1 MLFAMMVAAPAY
13 AECAPDP
20 AVANTD
26 VTCSGT
32 DNNGIRIAV
41 VNPRVIVENGA
52 VVRGAG
58 APAIDLT
65 PPAENYS
72 SASVTVNGSVD
83 GNGSAGIRLLRA
95 SSNNFYNFQSLYLNL
110 NVAAG
115 ASVTGNVG
123 VVLTGPA
130 VPSNLYFG
138 DTFATIDNAGTING
152 TTGIGLLANA
162 SNSGF
167 QSIINRT
174 GGTIGAIVGQ
184 VRSLTNN
191 GTIDGGTRGAL
202 IPLGNSTFYYTTSIT
217 NTGTITASATGA
229 TIQSD
234 LSSNNFGSL
243 NLTNSGVIANAG
255 TGAALNTRTAYLS
268 NTATGQ
274 ITTAGSTAIRA
285 ADLLSLEN
293 RGTITGD
300 VVVAATSNGS
310 NFVNGS
316 TITNRTGTIT
326 GNVRFGA
333 GNDTLVVTYENGALR
348 TGISGAIDG
357 GAGTDQFQVRFA
369 DSATLASSLLQSA
382 TGFETLGLYLAPA
395 TTVTLA
401 TGFTSPGTLRV
412 GGDGTLVNNIDL
424 TAAQTVVINDLGSQS
439 YNGSNFTN
447 AGTIRSTAATPD
459 VYAVAWNNGGRVDN
473 SGSIVSTGSGVSL
486 QSGSASRLV
495 NTGTITAVGTG
506 ANLFSAGLTNSG
518 TIRST
523 AGVGVVFNGS
533 NYSNEPNV
541 NTGRIEGAQAGVVLG
556 GDLRNAGTI
565 TSANTGV
572 AINGGAQLVNRAGGT
587 ISGGARAIGPASN
600 GQNFYQSI
608 NNVTIANAGTIT
620 GDVVLSDGS
629 VYSSSSNTYFALRG
643 GVLNGNLVLGNNGRI
658 VTELANGGPGIFAGI
673 NGTVDAPGAAI
684 TYRVRGDATVSV
696 NPGTFGNVGYDLYD
710 NAALT
715 IASTTGTRPLIFAGN
730 GSVDTSV
737 DVTTSAGPILI
748 LTTPTLAVEE
758 AAATQNLRVT
768 SRGVLTLNYGT
779 NSSANAAVVA
789 GSGSTFTN
797 VGTIA
802 VVDRGPSFPRAYA
815 IAGGESIVNTGT
827 ISLNGG
833 IGIGNSINVTNT
845 GRIVQATGGLAATGL
860 SNVRNLTNSGTI
872 EVAGPAVAYNDI
884 YQTMT
889 LTNSGRIA
897 STTGPAITQGTYS
910 YYPLLLTNQAGG
922 TISGGGQTAILGRSI
937 IIDNAGT
944 ITGSVNL
951 RQDQFSWG
959 SSAYVNAG
967 GTLTGDLQFGNST
980 DLFVETD
987 GRTGV
992 TGRVD
997 GGDGTDVYRY
1007 RRTATGTVTLG
1018 QRSAT
1023 GFEIEEVEAINVA
1036 TTLTIAGTPT
1046 YNALWLSGNGAFVNT
1061 VDFSGGVYT
1070 GSAFNYNAFNY
1081 NDAGN
1086 LVRFPQVGGFTN
1098 QATIGFFSGRTG
1110 SFTNAGTI
1118 GRAGLTG
1125 SAVTVSAKGAIGFDN
1140 SGTIRNS
1147 GISNYNWFGNGN
1159 NFGPADTVALY
1170 GDWSI
1175 VARNSGTIQGG
1186 GLIAST
1192 TGQFAGAPGESFGVV
1207 VINTGTIAARRG
1219 PDDYGAAL
1227 YMNARDSVTS
1237 GKLQLVN
1244 GGSIVAEGSGSV
1256 AVAASFAP
1264 AEFAGVTRTVEIANS
1279 GVIRANGGG
1288 IERVFDT
1295 GNGPGLYTLSGAA
1308 ISVDGP
1314 SSVRATIANFGNG
1327 VIEAT
1332 GARSSA
1338 ITVYGSTLD
1347 LTNAATIRGGAGT
1360 TLASDDLLALTLGT
1374 PYLAGA
1380 VQGSRGDDRIS
1391 NTGTIIG
1398 SIALGAGNDYVENY
1412 GRIDGNVFL
1421 GAGDDTFLHAGYATQ
1436 IGTVDA
1442 GEGVDTFVLNAGGG
1456 GSVNGDQFV
1465 NFERFRQIGAG
1476 NVTYSGTFRFNTV
1489 DVSGG
1494 SLTVAAGQTL
1504 TSAGATTI
1512 TGGDGAETIY
1522 NYGTIAGSV
1531 ALNGGNDYF
1540 LNAGLVAG
1548 SVLLGSGND
1557 VFVDRPGSRVT
1568 GTVDGGD
1575 GDDLYNVILAGD
1587 RNGLGSIRGFERLF
1601 VEGNGTLSLTQ
1612 TEALD
1617 RIALA
1622 GTSLNLTQ
1630 QGNRV
1635 GLIGGTDAAERVVID
1650 GDAGVIALGGGDD
1663 LVSIGSATAAGFYA
1677 GGTGNDLLRFANT
1690 GAVTLSGQAIGFET
1704 VSLAGGALTVTGSF
1718 GEGGASVAFGDGDQS
1733 LTIGTGGRA
1742 YGSIDLGAGNDSFR
1756 LAAGGALFGTVAG
1769 GAGSDLATIEV
1780 NGIRTLAEGTL
1791 TGFETLA
1798 SAGSGILTLTG
1809 TQAYERINAA
1819 TDLTIASDGR
1829 VTAPIAFGAGDQRLI
1844 VSGLFAGSV
1853 DGGAGND
1860 AITVTSGNAA
1870 SANAFSSISN
1880 VEAFAMTGGYA
1891 TISGTASLGVASLSA
1906 GRLVGL
1912 AGSTINASRINVG
1925 AGATFGSAGTVNG
1938 NLTVAGLL
1946 SPGASIGT
1954 MTVNGNVALLSGSIS
1969 QFELAQSGGDRLVV
1983 NGAVSIEAGST
1994 LQLLTTGTIR
2004 PGTSFDLIVASGGIT
2019 GSYSTIQKPSDLFG
2033 YVAQRSDRISL
2044 LGQFRTDGSVTPQVA
2059 RSIDYANRTLVLQPD
2074 GSALGLAAP
2083 ALLNANGGADAARF
2097 ALVTPEAYASAT
2109 QIGVDNALTLA
2120 QTTRGPAFATGR
2132 TDAGAYT
2139 FAQVLGQ
2146 WHTLGADATQG
2157 TAKAQTRGNGYLGGI
2172 GYGDANASFGV
2183 FAGWLDTRQ
2192 FINTLATQTRA
2203 DGLVAGATARYQS
2216 AGGFGF
2222 AGSLVYNDARARTDR
2237 LVPGRIGAATS
2248 RYDLTNW
2255 SADASVFYAAPI
2267 GDSWALTP
2275 RVGGTFVRTT
2285 REGVGETGGSPF
2297 ALTVARDQH
2306 RAGFVD
2312 AGLGF
2317 GRSELSDAAF
2327 RPFVTLGGRY
2337 QVQGT
2342 RTEALGGYANGGLG
2356 LLALGAGRAPMVGT
2370 ASGGVTYR
2378 YTPNFELYGV
2388 ASAQTG
2394 RDDHQESVIAGARL
2408 RF

>member
-83 GNGSAGIRLLRA
+83 GNGSAGIRLLRPT
-95 SSNNFYNFQSLYLNL
+95 SNAFNNYQSLYLNL

-123 VVLTGPA
+123 VLLTGPA
-130 VPSNLYFG
+130 ASNNFYYYG

-152 TTGIGLLANA
+152 TTGIGLVANA
-162 SNSGF
+162 PNSGF
-167 QSIINRT
+167 QSITNRA

-202 IPLGNSTFYYTTSIT
+202 IPLGTTTTYSSNSIVNS
-217 NTGTITASATGA
+217 GKITASTTAA

-255 TGAALNTRTAYLS
+255 TGAALNTKSVYLS
-268 NTATGQ
+268 NATTGR

-401 TGFTSPGTLRV
+401 TGFTSPGTLRI
-412 GGDGTLVNNIDL
+412 GGDGTVVNNTDL
-424 TAAQTVVINDLGSQS
+424 AAAQAVVTNDLGSQS
-439 YNGSNFTN
+439 YGGSNFTN
-447 AGTIRSTAATPD
+447 AGTIRSTAVTPD
-459 VYAVAWNNGGRVDN
+459 AYAVAWNNGGRVEN
-473 SGSIVSTGSGVSL
+473 SGSIVSTGSGVSV
-486 QSGSASRLV
+486 QSGFNSRLV
-495 NTGTITAVGTG
+495 NTGTITTTGTG

-629 VYSSSSNTYFALRG
+629 VYSSSNNTYFALRG

-696 NPGTFGNVGYDLYD
+696 NPGTFGNIGYDLYD

-779 NSSANAAVVA
+779 NSSANAAVVG

-797 VGTIA
+797 AGTIA
-802 VVDRGPSFPRAYA
+802 VIDRGPSFQRAYA

-872 EVAGPAVAYNDI
+872 EVAGTAVQYGES
-884 YQTMT
+884 YQATT

-897 STTGPAITQGTYS
+897 SMSGPAITQSRYG
-910 YYPLLLTNQAGG
+910 YYPLVLTNLAGG
-922 TISGGGQTAILGRSI
+922 TISGGGQTAISGKSI
-937 IIDNAGT
+937 VIDNAGT
-944 ITGSVNL
+944 IVGNVDL
-951 RQDQFSWG
+951 RQEQYSYG
-959 SSAYVNAG
+959 SSTYTSSG
-967 GTLTGDLQFGNST
+967 GTLNGDLQFGNWT

-992 TGRVD
+992 TGRID
-997 GGDGTDVYRY
+997 GGEGDDVYRY
-1007 RRTATGTVTLG
+1007 RRTTSGTVSLG

-1023 GFEIEEVEAINVA
+1023 GFEIEDIEAINVA
-1036 TTLTIAGTPT
+1036 TTLTIAGTPS
-1046 YNALWLSGNGAFVNT
+1046 YDALWLSGNGSFVNT
-1061 VDFSGGVYT
+1061 ANFRNGVYT
-1070 GSAFNYNAFNY
+1070 GSAYNFRSA
-1081 NDAGN
+1081 DGM
-1086 LVRFPQVGGFTN
+1086 VQFPQIGGFTN
-1098 QATIGFFSGRTG
+1098 QATIGFFDGQTG
-1110 SFTNAGTI
+1110 AFANTGTI
-1118 GRAGLTG
+1118 GRAGLAG
-1125 SAVTVSAKGAIGFDN
+1125 PAVQIRAKGAISFDN

-1147 GISNYNWFGNGN
+1147 GISNYGRFGNSDS
-1159 NFGPADTVALY
+1159 FGQSDTVALY
-1170 GDWSI
+1170 SDWSI
-1175 VARNSGTIQGG
+1175 VARNSGTIGGG
-1186 GLIAST
+1186 GLFAT
-1192 TGQFAGAPGESFGVV
+1192 TSGQFAGAPGESFGVV
-1207 VINTGTIAARRG
+1207 VINTGTISARRSE
-1219 PDDYGAAL
+1219 YGSAL
-1227 YMNARDSVTS
+1227 DMSAQDGAGS

-1244 GGSIVAEGSGSV
+1244 GGSIIAEGSVGH
-1256 AVAASFAP
+1256 AVTAGFAP
-1264 AEFAGVTRTVEIANS
+1264 TEFPSETRTVEIANS
-1279 GVIRANGGG
+1279 GLIRANGGG
-1288 IERVFDT
+1288 IEQVFNT
-1295 GNGPGLYTLSGAA
+1295 ANGPGIATDPGTA
-1308 ISVDGP
+1308 ISVFGP
-1314 SSVRATIANFGNG
+1314 SSVRTTIANFGNG

-1338 ITVYGSTLD
+1338 IIVYGSTLD

-1360 TLASDDLLALTLGT
+1360 VLANDDLLGLTLGT

-1690 GAVTLSGQAIGFET
+1690 GAVTLSGQAIGFEI

-1742 YGSIDLGAGNDSFR
+1742 YGNIDLGAGNDSFR

-1780 NGIRTLAEGTL
+1780 NGTRTLAEGTL

-1829 VTAPIAFGAGDQRLI
+1829 VTAPIAFGAGDQRL
-1844 VSGLFAGSV
+1844 VVNGLFAGSV

-1891 TISGTASLGVASLSA
+1891 TIAGTASLGVASLSA

-1983 NGAVSIEAGST
+1983 NGAVSIETGST

-2044 LGQFRTDGSVTPQVA
+2044 LGQFRTDGTVSPQVA

-2248 RYDLTNW
+2248 RYDLTSW

-2306 RAGFVD
+2306 RAGFID

>member
-32 DNNGIRIAV
+32 DNNGIRITV
-41 VNPRVIVENGA
+41 PNPRVIVENGA

-83 GNGSAGIRLLRA
+83 GNGSAGIRLLRPT
-95 SSNNFYNFQSLYLNL
+95 SNGFNNYQSLYLNL

-123 VVLTGPA
+123 VLLTGPA
-130 VPSNLYFG
+130 ATNNFSYYG

-152 TTGIGLLANA
+152 TTGIGLVANA
-162 SNSGF
+162 PNSGF
-167 QSIINRT
+167 QSITNRA

-202 IPLGNSTFYYTTSIT
+202 IPLGSTTTYSSNSIVNS
-217 NTGTITASATGA
+217 GTITASTTAA

-255 TGAALNTRTAYLS
+255 TGAALNTKSVYLS
-268 NTATGQ
+268 NATTGR

-333 GNDTLVVTYENGALR
+333 GNDTLVVAYENGAVR

-401 TGFTSPGTLRV
+401 TGFTSPGTLRI
-412 GGDGTLVNNIDL
+412 GGDGTVVNNTDL
-424 TAAQTVVINDLGSQS
+424 AAAQTVVTNDLGSQS
-439 YNGSNFTN
+439 YGGSNFTN
-447 AGTIRSTAATPD
+447 AGTIRSTAVTPD
-459 VYAVAWNNGGRVDN
+459 AYALAWNNGGRVEN
-473 SGSIVSTGSGVSL
+473 SGSIVSTGSGVSV
-486 QSGSASRLV
+486 QSGFNSRLV
-495 NTGTITAVGTG
+495 NTGTITTTGTG

-629 VYSSSSNTYFALRG
+629 VYSSSNNTYFALRG

-797 VGTIA
+797 AGTIA
-802 VVDRGPSFPRAYA
+802 VVDRGPSFQRAYA

-845 GRIVQATGGLAATGL
+845 GRIVQTTGGLAATGIV
-860 SNVRNLTNSGTI
+860 NAVTLTNTGTI
-872 EVAGPAVAYNDI
+872 DVAGTAVQYDYSYSPATI
-884 YQTMT
+884 
-889 LTNSGRIA
+889 LNSGRIA
-897 STTGPAITQGTYS
+897 SSTGSAIVQSGYG
-910 YYPLLLTNQAGG
+910 YYPLVLTNQAGA
-922 TISGGGQTAILGRSI
+922 TIAGNGATAIRGTGI

-944 ITGSVNL
+944 ITGDVNL
-951 RQDQFSWG
+951 RGDQFSSG
-959 SSAYVNAG
+959 YSAYVANG
-967 GTLTGDLQFGNST
+967 GALNGNLLFGNGP

-987 GRTGV
+987 GQTGV
-992 TGRVD
+992 TGRID
-997 GGDGTDVYRY
+997 GGNGSDIYRY
-1007 RRTATGTVTLG
+1007 RRTTSGTVTLG
-1018 QRSAT
+1018 QRTAT
-1023 GFEIEEVEAINVA
+1023 SFEREEVEAINVG
-1036 TTLTIAGTPT
+1036 TVLTIAGTPST
-1046 YNALWLSGNGAFVNT
+1046 SALWLSGNGAFLNT
-1061 VDFSGGVYT
+1061 VDFRDGIYT
-1070 GSAFNYNAFNY
+1070 GSAFSYA
-1081 NDAGN
+1081 DLGN
-1086 LVRFPQVGGFTN
+1086 LVRFPQIGGFTN
-1098 QATIGFFSGRTG
+1098 QATIGFFNGQTG
-1110 SFTNAGTI
+1110 AFTNTGTI
-1118 GRAGLTG
+1118 GRAGLSG
-1125 SAVTVSAKGAIGFDN
+1125 PAVQVSAKGAIGFDN
-1140 SGTIRNS
+1140 SGTIRNN
-1147 GISNYNWFGNGN
+1147 GMSNFGWNGTG
-1159 NFGPADTVALY
+1159 NFGPADAVSLY
-1170 GDWSI
+1170 SDWSI

-1192 TGQFAGAPGESFGVV
+1192 TGEFTGAPGEGFGVV
-1207 VINTGTIAARRG
+1207 VINTGTISARRG
-1219 PDDYGAAL
+1219 ASDYGAAL

-1244 GGSIVAEGSGSV
+1244 GGSIIAEGSVGQ

-1288 IERVFDT
+1288 IEQVFDT
-1295 GNGPGLYTLSGAA
+1295 GNGAGIYTLPGSA
-1308 ISVDGP
+1308 ISVDAP
-1314 SSVRATIANFGNG
+1314 WSVRTTIANFGNG

-1338 ITVYGSTLD
+1338 IIVYGSYLD

-1360 TLASDDLLALTLGT
+1360 VLANDDLLGLTLGT

-1398 SIALGAGNDYVENY
+1398 SIALGAGNDYIENY

-1421 GAGDDTFLHAGYATQ
+1421 GAGDDTFVHAGYATQ

-1442 GEGVDTFVLNAGGG
+1442 GEGVDTFVLNASGG

-1476 NVTYSGTFRFNTV
+1476 NVTYSGIFRFNTV

-1531 ALNGGNDYF
+1531 SLGGGNDYF

-1663 LVSIGSATAAGFYA
+1663 VVSIGSATAAGFYA

-1704 VSLAGGALTVTGSF
+1704 VSFAGGALTVTGSF

-1780 NGIRTLAEGTL
+1780 NGTRTLAEGTL

-1829 VTAPIAFGAGDQRLI
+1829 VTAPITFGAGDQRL
-1844 VSGLFAGSV
+1844 VVNGLFAGSV

-2004 PGTSFDLIVASGGIT
+2004 PGTSFDLIVANGGIT

-2044 LGQFRTDGSVTPQVA
+2044 LGQFRTDGSVSPQVA

-2083 ALLNANGGADAARF
+2083 ALLNANGGADATRF

-2172 GYGDANASFGV
+2172 GYGDANASIGV

-2203 DGLVAGATARYQS
+2203 DGLVAGATARYQG

-2248 RYDLTNW
+2248 RYDLTSW